1 MTSKAEEYRQYAQ
14 QCLDAA
20 QRIQNAE
27 ERAIML
33 EIAQT
38 WMRLA
43 EKEQDASSSSAAPAQ
58 QQQQAPPKDDKRE

>member
-1 MTSKAEEYRQYAQ
+1 MASKAEQYRQHAQ

-27 ERAIML
+27 ERATML

-43 EKEQDASSSSAAPAQ
+43 EKEQDASSSAAPAQ
-58 QQQQAPPKDDKRE
+58 QQQQAPPKDDKKE